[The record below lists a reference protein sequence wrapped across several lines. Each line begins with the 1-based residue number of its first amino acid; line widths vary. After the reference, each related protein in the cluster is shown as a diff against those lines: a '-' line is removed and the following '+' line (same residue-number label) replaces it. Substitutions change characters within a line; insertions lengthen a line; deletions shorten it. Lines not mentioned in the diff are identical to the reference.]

1 MFERIYRELI
11 LIILHNTSPETCCS
25 HFFEET
31 DFFKSTRTDS
41 IKNLITGEKHLLRT
55 SLLLFSTPRCCFKG
69 GSKNS
74 VWINCIS
81 SMSNSPSFFPLEYVC
96 KFLSSTPKMIDFNYK
111 CFPKS
116 TLHNAFQAR
125 RHFESRNSPNLLKT
139 SLTSQQQVSQDE
151 KAENRI
157 KLGSGHMYCEEKH

>member
-1 MFERIYRELI
+1 M
-11 LIILHNTSPETCCS
+11 HNISPETCCL
-25 HFFEET
+25 HFFEDT
-31 DFFKSTRTDS
+31 DFFKSTGTGS

-69 GSKNS
+69 GSKIVFESTIYHLWAIALLSSPLNMFVNS
-74 VWINCIS
+74 YLQHLSWSILIINV
-81 SMSNSPSFFPLEYVC
+81 SPSLYCITPS
-96 KFLSSTPKMIDFNYK
+96 KPADTLSRE
-111 CFPKS
+111 
-116 TLHNAFQAR
+116 TLQIF
-125 RHFESRNSPNLLKT
+125 LKT

>member
-1 MFERIYRELI
+1 MFVRIYRELI
-11 LIILHNTSPETCCS
+11 LIILHNISPETCCS

-81 SMSNSPSFFPLEYVC
+81 SMSNSPSFSPLNMFVNSYLQHLRWSILIINVSPSLHCITPSKPADTLSRETLQI
-96 KFLSSTPKMIDFNYK
+96 FLK
-111 CFPKS
+111 
-116 TLHNAFQAR
+116 
-125 RHFESRNSPNLLKT
+125 LL
-139 SLTSQQQVSQDE
+139 
-151 KAENRI
+151 
-157 KLGSGHMYCEEKH
+157 

>member
-1 MFERIYRELI
+1 MFVRIYRELI
-11 LIILHNTSPETCCS
+11 LIILHNISPETCCS

-74 VWINCIS
+74 VWINYIS
-81 SMSNSPSFFPLEYVC
+81 SMSNSPSFSPLNMFVNSYLQHLRWSILIINVSPSLHCITPSKPADTLSRETLQI
-96 KFLSSTPKMIDFNYK
+96 FLK
-111 CFPKS
+111 
-116 TLHNAFQAR
+116 
-125 RHFESRNSPNLLKT
+125 LL
-139 SLTSQQQVSQDE
+139 
-151 KAENRI
+151 
-157 KLGSGHMYCEEKH
+157 